1 MAKTNAETQEKKKA
15 PQTLYER
22 LSTIDV
28 SDMVEKKGKFNYLSW
43 SDAWSVLKTHCPD
56 AVFQKHFFEYVPMNK
71 DIPAYKLPYAMDKQ
85 GWAYVMVTV
94 TIENQEVTEV
104 FPVLGNDGRT
114 PLKTPTS
121 MEVNTALQ
129 RCLTKCMGYHGLGLN
144 IYQGED
150 LPPESSIDDIPE
162 PEEKPAVK
170 KKATAKKVVKEA
182 KENELV
188 KEIKESFP
196 GAELQQIKDLDSGNV
211 YNDNEE
217 LIFGY
222 DDETLQFGVG
232 EDHDAGMQSALFS
245 ETVPHILTT
254 ITEKDDLSKLFN
266 NNSAIWSKL
275 GKKTG
280 EDWLQFD
287 FIKAIGERNA
297 QLQEK

>member
-1 MAKTNAETQEKKKA
+1 
-15 PQTLYER
+15 
-22 LSTIDV
+22 
-28 SDMVEKKGKFNYLSW
+28 MVEKKGKFNYLSW

-104 FPVLGNDGRT
+104 FPVLANDGRT
-114 PLKTPTS
+114 PLQTPTS

-129 RCLTKCMGYHGLGLN
+129 RCLTKCMGYHGLGLY
-144 IYQGED
+144 IYRGED
-150 LPPESSIDDIPE
+150 LPPDSSLDDIPAI
-162 PEEKPAVK
+162 EEKPAVN

-182 KENELV
+182 KESEIV
-188 KEIKESFP
+188 KEIKTNFP
-196 GAELQQIKDLDSGNV
+196 GAELQQVKDADTGNV

-222 DDETLQFGVG
+222 DDETLQFVVG

-245 ETVPHILTT
+245 ENIPHILTT
-254 ITEKDDLSKLFN
+254 ITEMDDLSKLFN
-266 NNSAIWSKL
+266 NNSGIWKKL
-275 GKKTG
+275 GEKTG
-280 EDWLQFD
+280 GDWLQFD
-287 FIKAIGERNA
+287 FIKAIGKHNA